1 LCFEVRYTDLAARI
15 GILETPHGNI
25 ETPSFIPVVHPVKQ
39 SVSTQFLKSLG
50 FKAVITNAYIALQYL
65 GNKAKTKG
73 IHDVIDYDGVIM
85 TDSGGY
91 QVLEYGSI
99 EVEPREIAQF
109 EIDIGSDICV
119 PLDKPT
125 GFGLSYAKSEDFVNR
140 TLENAKATLEI
151 VAENKKARNIGTNKN
166 KENCVGGAI
175 WAGPIQGSEHFDL
188 LEHSVQTLD
197 KMGFEL
203 MAIGSPVELM
213 ESYNFSLL
221 CQMIAK
227 VKRLI
232 PAKPI
237 HLFGAGHP
245 LTIPLAVALGC
256 DTFDSASYMLYA
268 RDNRYMYGTGTAR
281 LEDLSYFSCPCPIC
295 SIYTV
300 KELLDMDQN
309 KRTIEIAKHN
319 LYVLKAEV
327 LAVKQAIKDG
337 RLWEYVMLKA
347 RAHPK
352 LMEAVE
358 LFSGFEFLEKSTPI
372 FKDKAIFL
380 YSPIDQ
386 FRPEVKR
393 FRKIISSF
401 RSKKKILL
409 LHPDTGLHPFYS
421 TKEFTNIVKKFNNA
435 QICAYNP
442 FLGVIP
448 AEVSDIYPAAHNLI
462 AQSSN
467 IFFGHQA
474 KDYPSFIESLNGFI
488 AKNNFEEIIVLANNF
503 MRDVFAFDPVLNK
516 MINIKILDHESDIS
530 FRLRT

>member
-15 GILETPHGNI
+15 GILETSHGNI
-25 ETPSFIPVVHPVKQ
+25 ETPAFIPVVHPVKQ
-39 SVSTQFLKSLG
+39 TVSTRFLKSLG
-50 FKAVITNAYIALQYL
+50 FKAVITNAYIALQYM
-65 GNKAKTKG
+65 GNKAKTKD

-99 EVEPREIAQF
+99 GVEARKIAQF

-125 GFGLSYAKSEDFVNR
+125 GFGLSYQKSQDFVNK

-151 VAENKKARNIGTNKN
+151 VAENEKSRNNDTNKN
-166 KENCVGGAI
+166 DKNCVSNAI

-188 LEHSVQTLD
+188 VEHSVQALD

-221 CQMIAK
+221 CQMIAT

-232 PAKPI
+232 PSKPI

-281 LEDLSYFSCPCPIC
+281 LDDLSYFSCPCPIC

-300 KELLDMDQN
+300 KELLDMDGN
-309 KRTIEIAKHN
+309 KRTIEMAKHN

-327 LAVKQAIKDG
+327 SAVKQAIKDG
-337 RLWEYVMLKA
+337 RLWEYIMLKA

-358 LFSGFEFLEKSTPI
+358 LFNGFEFLEEGTPI
-372 FKDKAIFL
+372 FKDKAVFL

-393 FRKIISSF
+393 FRKIASAF

-409 LHPDTGLHPFYS
+409 LHPDSGVHPFYL
-421 TKEFTNIVKKFNNA
+421 TREFINIVKNFTNA

-462 AQSSN
+462 AQPSN

-474 KDYPSFIESLNGFI
+474 KDYPSFIESLNQFI

-503 MRDVFAFDPVLNK
+503 IRDVFANDPVLNE
-516 MINIKILDHESDIS
+516 MLNIKIFDYKSDINS
-530 FRLRT
+530 KLRT